1 MAKMTVRLTGAK
13 EGAHKGSTFII
24 WINDSTR
31 AEAHK
36 LSAKATFGQTRNQQ
50 KVGKRK

>member
-1 MAKMTVRLTGAK
+1 MANLCVRLTGSK
-13 EGAHKGSTFII
+13 EGAHKGSMFII
-24 WINDSTR
+24 WINDKTR

-36 LSAKATFGQTRNQQ
+36 LAAKATFGQTRNQQ

>member
-1 MAKMTVRLTGAK
+1 MAKNCVRLTGTK
-13 EGAHKGSTFII
+13 EGAHKSSMFII
-24 WINDSTR
+24 WVNDSTR